1 MPFPGCCPNASKPGQ
16 VRSTASGPAS
26 RSWSPHHPP
35 ADDSTPAISKQA
47 QVIILLRREQ
57 GASLDEI
64 VAATGW
70 QKHTVRGA
78 ISGALRKRLGL
89 TIES

>member
-1 MPFPGCCPNASKPGQ
+1 ML
-16 VRSTASGPAS
+16 
-26 RSWSPHHPP
+26 
-35 ADDSTPAISKQA
+35 
-47 QVIILLRREQ
+47 LLRREQ
-57 GASLDEI
+57 DASLDEI

-89 TIES
+89 TIESTRTDAGRVYRIVDAG